1 LRTREGHIDV
11 ETAADGSLALS
22 WSRRRAMLMAGAALG
37 FVVLPGI
44 GIALTGASRFLWSA
58 FAVSSAF
65 LLSVALLVLRAAT
78 RGPLYTLDVPRRTVF
93 RRGEPLMDFDAVDR
107 FEIGP
112 AAASSRFRL
121 TLAAGGGDAL
131 TLFEDADVNRLRS
144 IGAACARTVGV
155 ALVVDGKE

>member
-1 LRTREGHIDV
+1 M

-44 GIALTGASRFLWSA
+44 GIAFTGASAFLWSA

-65 LLSVALLVLRAAT
+65 LLAVALLVLRAAT

-93 RRGEPLMDFDAVDR
+93 RRGEPLLDFDAVER

-112 AAASSRFRL
+112 ANATSRFRL
-121 TLAAGGGDAL
+121 TLAAGGDAL

-155 ALVVDGKE
+155 ALVVDAKE